1 MQQIWCRLEASRF
14 EILLT
19 IVSLAIALLAAEWL
33 CRLFV
38 FDPTAAYIRTPGW
51 SMAVHHNDL
60 IPRVHEDHTIN
71 INNLGIRGELPSSLS
86 SPRIA
91 VFGGSTVED
100 WVLPE
105 RQTWVQQLGENLRR
119 CAPQVWAG
127 NFGKAG
133 VNARHHLIQFP
144 EVVKYTPRIDMF
156 VVLLGLNDFLFDL
169 HIHHSLVTAEG
180 WWRQQALMYDHG
192 DEGHSALLGIGRRL
206 YRKWSRPATE
216 PIPVSDFGNFMK
228 MLRDTYAKVTD
239 QQWVRELPDLSSH
252 LDTYRQT
259 ISRLKELADAY
270 GAPIVFVTQPYVWS
284 DTMSE
289 DTRQQVYAGFI
300 GSDLQSPET
309 KWYTSEA
316 LRVGLSAYNATL
328 LDKCRADR
336 LSCVDAAHLFES
348 HEDYF
353 FDDFHFSPEG
363 AAALGAFV
371 GEDIKKRL
379 PGCAQN

>member
-1 MQQIWCRLEASRF
+1 MQQIWCRVKASRF
-14 EILLT
+14 EVLLT
-19 IVSLAIALLAAEWL
+19 VGSLAFALLALEWL
-33 CRLFV
+33 CRLFI

-51 SMAVHHNDL
+51 SMVVHHNDL
-60 IPRVHEDHTIN
+60 LPRVHEDHVIS
-71 INNLGIRGELPSSLS
+71 INNLGSRGEPPSLLS

-91 VFGGSTVED
+91 VLGGSTVED

-105 RQTWVQQLGENLRR
+105 RQTWVQQVGQALRP
-119 CAPQVWAG
+119 CAPNVWTG

-144 EVVKYTPRIDMF
+144 EVVKYAPRMDMF

-169 HIHHSLVTAEG
+169 HIHHPLVIPEG

-192 DEGHSALLGIGRRL
+192 EEADLALLALGYRL

-216 PIPVSDFGNFMK
+216 SIPVSDFGYYQK

-239 QQWVRELPDLSSH
+239 RQWVRELPDLSSH

-289 DTRQQVYAGFI
+289 ATRHKIYAGFI
-300 GSDLQSPET
+300 GPDLQSPET

-316 LRVGLSAYNATL
+316 LRTGLSAYNATL
-328 LDKCRADR
+328 LDKCRTDG
-336 LSCVDAAHLFES
+336 LLCVDAARLFEG

-353 FDDFHFSPEG
+353 YDDFHFSPEG

-371 GEDIKKRL
+371 AENIKKRL
-379 PGCAQN
+379 PAAC

>member
-1 MQQIWCRLEASRF
+1 MEQILPMWRRVKASRF

-19 IVSLAIALLAAEWL
+19 LASLAIALLAAEWL
-33 CRLFV
+33 CRLFI

-51 SMAVHHNDL
+51 SMPVHHNDL
-60 IPRVHEDHTIN
+60 LPRVHEDHVIN
-71 INNLGIRGELPSSLS
+71 INKLGIRGEPPSLLS

-105 RQTWVQQLGENLRR
+105 RQTWVQQLGQGLRS
-119 CAPQVWAG
+119 CAPNVWTG

-133 VNARHHLIQFP
+133 VNARHHFIQFP
-144 EVVKYTPRIDMF
+144 ELVKYTPRIDMF

-169 HIHHSLVTAEG
+169 HIHHPLVLPAG
-180 WWRQQALMYDHG
+180 WWREQALMYDHG
-192 DEGHSALLGIGRRL
+192 DEGYSALLALGLRL
-206 YRKWSRPATE
+206 YRKWSTPATATV
-216 PIPVSDFGNFMK
+216 PASDFGNYQK
-228 MLRDTYAKVTD
+228 MLRDTYARVTD
-239 QQWVRELPDLSSH
+239 RQWVRELPDLSNH

-259 ISRLKELADAY
+259 ISRLKGFADAY
-270 GAPIVFVTQPYVWS
+270 GAPIVFVTQPFIWS

-289 DTRQQVYAGFI
+289 VTRQKIFAGFI

-316 LRVGLSAYNATL
+316 LRTGLSAYNAAL
-328 LDKCRADR
+328 LEKCRTDG
-336 LSCVDAAHLFES
+336 LLCVDAARLFEG

-353 FDDFHFSPEG
+353 YDDFHFSPEG
-363 AAALGAFV
+363 AAAIGAFV
-371 GEDIKKRL
+371 AENIKKRL
-379 PGCAQN
+379 AGC